1 MKGMK
6 SDQERVCFELIWVIV
21 NFGKGSKVM
30 HAAKKCGVTGGTIIL
45 AKGTANDKFADFLG
59 LSDIRK
65 EIVLM
70 VSNKKMTRSAL
81 DRLDK
86 KFNFKKSNHG
96 IAFTTG
102 VSEVIG
108 SVGCKATEADR
119 EEGGEEAMHCAIT
132 AVVDKGKAEDVID
145 AATAAG
151 SRGGTIINARGSG
164 IHETSKLFFMD
175 IEPEKEI
182 VMILSEKKDAEAIVS
197 SIRQKL
203 DIEEAGKG
211 IIFVQEVSKVY
222 GLAK

>member
-1 MKGMK
+1 MK

-70 VSNKKMTRSAL
+70 VSNKKMTRCAL

-86 KFNFKKSNHG
+86 KFNFEKPNHG

-119 EEGGEEAMHCAIT
+119 EEGGGEAMHCAIT

-151 SRGGTIINARGSG
+151 SR
-164 IHETSKLFFMD
+164 E
-175 IEPEKEI
+175 E
-182 VMILSEKKDAEAIVS
+182 LSSTPGA
-197 SIRQKL
+197 
-203 DIEEAGKG
+203 
-211 IIFVQEVSKVY
+211 QEFTKQANYFSWT
-222 GLAK
+222 

>member
-1 MKGMK
+1 MINDTEKA
-6 SDQERVCFELIWVIV
+6 CFELIWAIV

-30 HAAKKCGVTGGTIIL
+30 QAAKKFGISGGTIFL
-45 AKGTANDKFADFLG
+45 AKGTANSSIADFLG

-70 VSNKKMTRSAL
+70 GANKMTARSAL
-81 DRLDK
+81 EALDK
-86 KFNFKKSNHG
+86 KFEFDRPNHG
-96 IAFTTG
+96 IAFTTS
-102 VSEVIG
+102 VSEVVG
-108 SVGCKATEADR
+108 SAPCKATETDR
-119 EEGGEEAMHCAIT
+119 EEGGEVVMHCAIT
-132 AVVDKGKAEDVID
+132 VVVNKGKAEDVID

-182 VMILSEKKDAEAIVS
+182 VLILSERKGAQAIIA
-197 SIRQKL
+197 SIGEKL
-203 DIEEAGKG
+203 DIEKPGKG

>member
-1 MKGMK
+1 MK
-6 SDQERVCFELIWVIV
+6 SDHERVCFELIWVIV

-86 KFNFKKSNHG
+86 KFNFKKPNHG

-175 IEPEKEI
+175 VEPEKEI
-182 VMILSEKKDAEAIVS
+182 VMILSEKKDAEAIIS
-197 SIRQKL
+197 SIREKL
-203 DIEEAGKG
+203 DIEQPGKG

-222 GLAK
+222 GLA

>member
-1 MKGMK
+1 MK
-6 SDQERVCFELIWVIV
+6 SDHERVCFELIWVIV

-86 KFNFKKSNHG
+86 KFNFKKPNHG

-164 IHETSKLFFMD
+164 VHETSKLFFMD

-182 VMILSEKKDAEAIVS
+182 VLILSDKKEAEAIIS
-197 SIRQKL
+197 SIREKL
-203 DIEEAGKG
+203 DIEQPGKG

-222 GLAK
+222 GLA

>member
-1 MKGMK
+1 MKNDHK
-6 SDQERVCFELIWVIV
+6 RVCFELIWVIV

-86 KFNFKKSNHG
+86 KFNFKKPNHG

-164 IHETSKLFFMD
+164 VHETSKLFFMD

-182 VMILSEKKDAEAIVS
+182 VLILSEKKEAEAIIS
-197 SIRQKL
+197 SIREKL
-203 DIEEAGKG
+203 DIEQPGKG

-222 GLAK
+222 GLA

>member
-30 HAAKKCGVTGGTIIL
+30 YAAKKCGVTGGTIIL
-45 AKGTANDKFADFLG
+45 GKGTANDKFADFLG

-70 VSNKKMTRSAL
+70 VSNKKMTRCAL

-86 KFNFKKSNHG
+86 KFNFEKPNHG

-164 IHETSKLFFMD
+164 VHETSKLFFMD

-182 VMILSEKKDAEAIVS
+182 VLILSEKKEAEAIIS
-197 SIRQKL
+197 SIREKL
-203 DIEEAGKG
+203 DIEQPGKG

-222 GLAK
+222 GLA

>member
-1 MKGMK
+1 LKDMKN
-6 SDQERVCFELIWVIV
+6 DHERVCFELIWVIV

-86 KFNFKKSNHG
+86 KFNFKKPNHG

-175 IEPEKEI
+175 VEPEKEI
-182 VMILSEKKDAEAIVS
+182 VMILSEKKDAEAIIS
-197 SIRQKL
+197 SIREKL
-203 DIEEAGKG
+203 DIEQPGKG

-222 GLAK
+222 GLA

>member
-1 MKGMK
+1 MVI
-6 SDQERVCFELIWVIV
+6 SDTKKECFELVWIIV

-30 HAAKKCGVTGGTIIL
+30 QTVKKCGMTGGTIIL

-70 VSNKKMTRSAL
+70 VSTKTMAKYTLESLDNKF
-81 DRLDK
+81 
-86 KFNFKKSNHG
+86 KFEKPNHG
-96 IAFTTG
+96 IAFTTS
-102 VSEVIG
+102 VSEVVG
-108 SVGCKATEADR
+108 SAPCKATETDR
-119 EEGGEEAMHCAIT
+119 EEGGEVVMHCAIT
-132 AVVDKGKAEDVID
+132 VVVNKGKAEDVID